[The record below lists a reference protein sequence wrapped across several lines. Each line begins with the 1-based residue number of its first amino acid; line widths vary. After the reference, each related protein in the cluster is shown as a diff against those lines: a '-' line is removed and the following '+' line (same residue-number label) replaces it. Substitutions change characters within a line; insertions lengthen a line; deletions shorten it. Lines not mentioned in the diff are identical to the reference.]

1 MSNSNQYTKM
11 FFLKKLW
18 GFLSFVLDFFKNRNV
33 EKEKEQEIK
42 KEKIVKEL
50 KEKYKEIDN
59 KKEEND
65 LNKKLNNMF

>member
-11 FFLKKLW
+11 IFLKKLW
-18 GFLSFVLDFFKNRNV
+18 GFLSFILDFLKNRNAK
-33 EKEKEQEIK
+33 KEKEQEIK